1 MKANA
6 LVFKTPNL
14 KLPSF
19 PLFLSGRFFLMDSWL
34 QAYEA
39 PPLDPIQNLYNQTA
53 WRENG
58 ITTLKFSRPR
68 QTGDSRDYQF
78 SDSACPYFVF
88 PVMGGVFNAVN
99 KRIRKHEATPVVSER
114 RICVRS
120 CRPPPGSSSTT
131 AVISTSSSSSSSSSS
146 TTTMAPSST
155 SKSSKSSASTTTPS
169 SAGAAAGASSRS
181 SSSVIPTTSR
191 TTTGDD
197 NGGGGEASG
206 NEVVHGYSEPTGDS
220 TTSTEDEHPTRL
232 YRIELKMLHFNQLTA
247 NNNNNNNVHSE
258 EYQAMLATLEASLY
272 QELKLLFD
280 RVRRLEVIEVVA
292 VNDSSTTTTTKDEH
306 NQPTLVIFELTV
318 AQKTSV
324 GSNKEQQQQGDD
336 TQSLTLALSSVIRDQ
351 RIGSQFTVDS
361 GYLVVVRKDDNRGR
375 LVAWISKFN
384 VSNSF
389 SQKL

>member
-1 MKANA
+1 
-6 LVFKTPNL
+6 
-14 KLPSF
+14 
-19 PLFLSGRFFLMDSWL
+19 MDSWL

-120 CRPPPGSSSTT
+120 CRPPSSSTT

-146 TTTMAPSST
+146 TTTMAPTST

-169 SAGAAAGASSRS
+169 SAGAAAGASS
-181 SSSVIPTTSR
+181 SSSVIPTTSK

-232 YRIELKMLHFNQLTA
+232 YRIELKMLHFNQLIGSK
-247 NNNNNNNVHSE
+247 NDNNNVHSE

-280 RVRRLEVIEVVA
+280 RVRRLEVSEVVA
-292 VNDSSTTTTTKDEH
+292 VNDSSTATTTTKDEH

-318 AQKTSV
+318 APKKASV
-324 GSNKEQQQQGDD
+324 GGNKEQQQQQQQGDD

-375 LVAWISKFN
+375 LVAWISKLQ
-384 VSNSF
+384 VP
-389 SQKL
+389 K